1 MGTFLPAL
9 KELLAAL
16 MAVIAFIG
24 GLISSEPQVDM
35 GDIALETQ
43 HSYNIDVGIPFSQ
56 GITTDGE
63 YFYGFGTFKLANYCS
78 ITKLDIET
86 CEVVQQ
92 ADFCVPEDLSR
103 KGYDHFGDGDY
114 DNGKLYVACEDLFF
128 TAPAIMVYDA
138 ETLEFLDCYIVPE
151 EGRGDAHIPWCLVKD
166 GIIYYSQF
174 DNVTEIRMLS
184 VEDGSYLGAIQIN
197 AELFD
202 VQGGDFDGD
211 YLYLSTNRGKGSM
224 RRTHRVDMKT
234 GDCQVVFE
242 RDLGILTA
250 EAEGMCI
257 YEFEDGT
264 KYHYVDLDSQIN
276 IRSYK

>member
-1 MGTFLPAL
+1 MSSLLPAL
-9 KELLAAL
+9 QQLFATL
-16 MAVIAFIG
+16 MAAIAFLSG
-24 GLISSEPQVDM
+24 MFSSGHQVTK
-35 GDIALETQ
+35 GDIQLVTQ
-43 HSYNIDVGIPFSQ
+43 HSYNLDIGIPFSQ

-78 ITKLDIET
+78 IAKIDIET
-86 CEVVQQ
+86 GEVIKQT
-92 ADFCVPEDLSR
+92 DFCVPEELSL

-151 EGRGDAHIPWCLVKD
+151 EGEGDAHIPWCLVKD

-211 YLYLSTNRGKGSM
+211 YLYLSTNRGDGKI
-224 RRTHRVDMKT
+224 RRTHRVDMTT

-242 RDLGILTA
+242 RDMGILTS
-250 EAEGMCI
+250 EAEGMCV

-264 KYHYVDLDSQIN
+264 KFHYVDIDGQIQ